1 MNKKILAILATCTL
15 LFTSVTAAGC
25 ASRKTKLVETT
36 PQTSI
41 HATETDASAK
51 PQETAESLVI
61 KPVSQTGTE
70 SGFKAAEPVG
80 IVNMVKNDTQTA
92 TTKAAAK
99 KTAKKTTK
107 KAAKK
112 TTKKTKKTAKK
123 TTKKTTV
130 KKTTKTSTKKTG
142 AKFSYGRS
150 AYSYKNLY
158 VYVNIKKDNT
168 VEFQVAEIRHN
179 APDIQYEIIWNGKG
193 TFNPKTNTIVYKS
206 STKSMNVLSST
217 GQSLKT
223 QYQNGSGK
231 FILNG
236 KTLKWNDSV
245 DHKGNNFKFVKI

>member
-15 LFTSVTAAGC
+15 MFTTVTAAGC
-25 ASRKTKLVETT
+25 ASKRAKLVETT

-41 HATETDASAK
+41 RVTETEATKK
-51 PQETAESLVI
+51 PQETADPLVI
-61 KPVSQTGTE
+61 NPVSHTETE
-70 SGFKAAEPVG
+70 SKTAEPVG
-80 IVNMVKNDTQTA
+80 IVNMVKNDTPA
-92 TTKAAAK
+92 ANTKPAA
-99 KTAKKTTK
+99 K

-112 TTKKTKKTAKK
+112 TTKKTAKKTAKKTKKTTKKTAKK
-123 TTKKTTV
+123 TTKK
-130 KKTTKTSTKKTG
+130 KTTKTSSKKTT

-168 VEFQVAEIRHN
+168 VDFQVAEIRHN
-179 APDIQYEIIWNGKG
+179 APDIQYEIVWNGKG

-206 STKSMNVLSST
+206 FTKSMNVLTST

>member
-41 HATETDASAK
+41 HATETEASAM

-92 TTKAAAK
+92 TTKAAA
-99 KTAKKTTK
+99 
-107 KAAKK
+107 
-112 TTKKTKKTAKK
+112 KKTAKK

-179 APDIQYEIIWNGKG
+179 APDIQYEIVWNGKG

-245 DHKGNNFKFVKI
+245 DHKGNNFKFVMI